1 VDEAVDSEP
10 RPAVDSDEM
19 PVPVRTGLVLLVI
32 TVGTFLAPL
41 DSSIVNIALP
51 DIAAQF
57 SASLTAVGWVSSAY
71 LLTSAALVLTMGR
84 LGDIWGL
91 RKVYIVGFLLFGVG
105 SLACAISPT
114 LAILVLSRVSQAVG
128 AAMMFASGPAII
140 TNVFPP
146 GKRGRALGTMALAV
160 SAGLMLGPT
169 LGGVLLG
176 AFGWPSIFL
185 VNIPLAIVVA
195 FAAWRLLPPDEPES
209 ARFDLAG
216 ALLAAM
222 ALVSLLLALSEGN
235 EFGWGSPL
243 VVGLFVL
250 GVASGWAFVLLE
262 KRLEHPMLDLAL
274 LENWAFSAG
283 ALAAIM
289 TYLSFATVTFLMPFY
304 LLKAQGV
311 SPALAGLIMAAP
323 PAVMSVMA
331 PVAGRLSDS
340 WGSRG
345 LATTGLVIASSSLVA
360 LSFLGPDS
368 PLWLVALEAGTMGLG
383 AALFGSPN
391 TSAVLSETP
400 SARRGI
406 GSAVVANARNVGM
419 AVGIALSGAI
429 VVFALGGSDMLS
441 RAGAL
446 APADARVFLDAFS
459 LALRVGAGVG
469 LTGAVVSWS
478 RGPSKR

>member
-1 VDEAVDSEP
+1 
-10 RPAVDSDEM
+10 
-19 PVPVRTGLVLLVI
+19 
-32 TVGTFLAPL
+32 
-41 DSSIVNIALP
+41 
-51 DIAAQF
+51 
-57 SASLTAVGWVSSAY
+57 
-71 LLTSAALVLTMGR
+71 
-84 LGDIWGL
+84 
-91 RKVYIVGFLLFGVG
+91 
-105 SLACAISPT
+105 
-114 LAILVLSRVSQAVG
+114 
-128 AAMMFASGPAII
+128 
-140 TNVFPP
+140 
-146 GKRGRALGTMALAV
+146 
-160 SAGLMLGPT
+160 
-169 LGGVLLG
+169 VLLG

-250 GVASGWAFVLLE
+250 GLASGWAFVLLE

-400 SARRGI
+400 RARRGI

-419 AVGIALSGAI
+419 AVGLALSGAI